1 MGRSI
6 ELLFISILLVNFAL
20 IQAAPCETG
29 RSKYSISKG
38 RCVRC
43 KCPKGTEFSKNKD
56 IPYDKELGALQCPN
70 CTRCAHN
77 FYSNARTGFT
87 CVECSTPCDERRR
100 VILIPCN
107 GMVNVRCGACKEGY
121 YERLEGD
128 VSCTPCGEDTG
139 RPECVSNVTRGPAVP
154 FIKPET
160 ETLAIPAKGIDDNQV
175 PGSPPTTDSTTSSS
189 QGSHMILIILCVVV
203 LILGTVVVLIF
214 IKIIP
219 KCCSFS
225 QWSSRHFGSNSTC
238 SNGSSGSLL
247 KDGRPNNDLEI
258 DAVHTEDCVEL
269 DEETSR
275 RMKTKTVHRDD
286 RLLLV
291 IATKIDREPSDAF
304 QELGIGRSV
313 IFQEK
318 ENQSRR
324 GLDTS
329 EYYLTVLQ
337 KWAEK
342 NHLQATQ
349 MALYEAFHKTH
360 VHSVCHIILSDCIL
374 DPFLLK

>member
-1 MGRSI
+1 M
-6 ELLFISILLVNFAL
+6 
-20 IQAAPCETG
+20 
-29 RSKYSISKG
+29 
-38 RCVRC
+38 
-43 KCPKGTEFSKNKD
+43 
-56 IPYDKELGALQCPN
+56 
-70 CTRCAHN
+70 
-77 FYSNARTGFT
+77 
-87 CVECSTPCDERRR
+87 
-100 VILIPCN
+100 
-107 GMVNVRCGACKEGY
+107 
-121 YERLEGD
+121 
-128 VSCTPCGEDTG
+128 
-139 RPECVSNVTRGPAVP
+139 
-154 FIKPET
+154 
-160 ETLAIPAKGIDDNQV
+160 
-175 PGSPPTTDSTTSSS
+175 
-189 QGSHMILIILCVVV
+189 IILCVVV
-203 LILGTVVVLIF
+203 LILGTVVVLIL

-225 QWSSRHFGSNSTC
+225 QWSAHHFGSNSTC

-247 KDGRPNNDLEI
+247 KDGRPNNGKYNNISCLKFDSYLVIMVTSRGLEMQSLTHCVNVCHKFGEYLRADLEI

-360 VHSVCHIILSDCIL
+360 VHSVCHIILSDL
-374 DPFLLK
+374 HS